1 MNVEFLRN
9 IPLFATL
16 SDQELAL
23 VAERLQAEQ
32 RVKNE
37 RLFRVSET
45 SDTMYLLGRGFV
57 NLTTESGLTLAT
69 LGAGSTLGEADLFR
83 NARRTLNAV
92 AAADLEVWSLSN
104 TALRQLLQS
113 HPMIGAKLSGNFG
126 EQLVQM
132 EGYLVDRLADVPALG
147 DLSRATL
154 VELARRM
161 HPEHLQAGELLFRA
175 NSTPDGL
182 FLVESGELSL
192 RPVGGVADAT
202 VVRPGQ
208 LLGVQSLLTNR
219 PYRHD
224 AAANQPSLVWLL
236 SPADFQAVNRA
247 HPSLRRNL
255 GRTINARLDQNEQL
269 KAVVRLA
276 QLPLFAQMD
285 PQGLQAIAQNL
296 VPQHLTAGEPIYG
309 LDEPGD
315 ALYLVEEGEV
325 ELTVKNNIGVVEELA
340 RVTKGGFF
348 GEMSLLTGKKRTE
361 AATVTRDT
369 NVWLLYKTELDA
381 LVGQYPS
388 IGTSLS
394 QGLASRLAAAE
405 IQVDENRFRRFALFA
420 NGSQA
425 ELRDVAQRLRPTRYR
440 AGEAVY
446 RAGTRG
452 DTMYLVERGSVR
464 LQPYSGSS
472 WVVGAG
478 DFFGERAVLTDK
490 PRSVS
495 AFAETELDL
504 LTLRKDDLEAL
515 MMQHPGLGLNLSRAL
530 SQRVIAQMAPAAPAG
545 SVMPAIAP
553 IPDPVPAGRD
563 VAASRTAMPSAA
575 PGEGGPAYVSPAT
588 ARRRRTAAEDRGE
601 RKERRAGQPLALV
614 QWYSNLSSGGKV
626 RAALL
631 LLLLIWLMLIA
642 APMALINL
650 MSGPSVASGEAAPV
664 SANAL
669 AAVTDRAGVAVAMAS
684 DQDLAFQDQL
694 VLADQEVVATPTYT
708 PAPTGTFVPTATPTV
723 TPIPTQTPIPA
734 ATFTPQ
740 PVYAAP
746 VAFVQAEVAAASVEE
761 APAPSL
767 PPRIWDGR
775 LDGLGVSLREAGVGS
790 GQQFWRLIEVRWQN
804 EQEGGGKHNI
814 YVETL
819 DEGGNRLVGIPV
831 TVFWGDGSMTLK
843 TEDKPAP
850 DYAFSYPM
858 YAAGQSY
865 SIQAEGL
872 PSDVLQGAGLGDQAR
887 RAWTIHVNYIL
898 VFQRTTMP

>member
-1 MNVEFLRN
+1 MNVDFLRN

-16 SDQELAL
+16 SDAELAL
-23 VAERLQAEQ
+23 IAERLQAEQ
-32 RVKNE
+32 RVKSE
-37 RLFRVSET
+37 RLFRVGET

-104 TALRQLLQS
+104 TDLRQLLQTQ
-113 HPMIGAKLSGNFG
+113 PLIGAKLSSNFG

-147 DLSRATL
+147 DLPRAAL
-154 VELARRM
+154 VELAQRM
-161 HPEHLQAGELLFRA
+161 HPEHLQAGEILFRA

-182 FLVESGELSL
+182 FLVEFGEFSL

-202 VVRPGQ
+202 IVRSGQ
-208 LLGVQSLLTNR
+208 LMGVQSLLTNR

-224 AAANQPSLVWLL
+224 AAANQPSLVWML
-236 SPADFQAVNRA
+236 SPSDFQTVNRA
-247 HPSLRRNL
+247 HPALRRSL

-285 PQGLQAIAQNL
+285 PQGLQAIAQSL
-296 VPQHLTAGEPIYG
+296 VPQHLSAGEPIYG
-309 LDEPGD
+309 VDEPGD
-315 ALYLVEEGEV
+315 ALYLVEQGEV
-325 ELTVKNNIGVVEELA
+325 ELTEKNSAGVVKELA
-340 RVTKGGFF
+340 RVTDGGFF
-348 GEMSLLTGKKRTE
+348 GEMSLLTGKNRTE
-361 AATVTRDT
+361 AATVTRGT

-405 IQVDENRFRRFALFA
+405 NQVDENRFRRFALFA

-425 ELRDVAQRLRPTRYR
+425 ELQDVAQHLRPTRYR
-440 AGEAVY
+440 SGEAVY

-452 DTMYLVERGSVR
+452 DTMYFVERGSVR

-504 LTLRKDDLEAL
+504 LTLRKDDLEAM
-515 MMQHPGLGLNLSRAL
+515 MMQHPALGLSLSRAL
-530 SQRVIAQMAPAAPAG
+530 SQRIIAAEPAPAAPSG
-545 SVMPAIAP
+545 PMMAP
-553 IPDPVPAGRD
+553 IPGPVPATERREPAPSR
-563 VAASRTAMPSAA
+563 AAM

-588 ARRRRTAAEDRGE
+588 ARRRRTAAEDRSE
-601 RKERRAGQPLALV
+601 PKERRTGQPLAVV
-614 QWYSNLSSGGKV
+614 QWFSNLSTGGKV

-631 LLLLIWLMLIA
+631 LLLLIWLVLIA
-642 APMALINL
+642 APMAVLSL
-650 MSGPSVASGEAAPV
+650 MSGPSVASGEAVPV
-664 SANAL
+664 TANAL
-669 AAVTDRAGVAVAMAS
+669 AAVTERNGVAVAMAS
-684 DQDLAFQDQL
+684 DQTLAFQDQL
-694 VLADQEVVATPTYT
+694 VLADQEVAATPTYT
-708 PAPTGTFVPTATPTV
+708 PAPTGTFVPTATPTA
-723 TPIPTQTPIPA
+723 TPIPTETPIPT

-740 PVYAAP
+740 PVYVAP
-746 VAFVQAEVAAASVEE
+746 VAAVQAEVVAASVEA
-761 APAPSL
+761 APAAPSL
-767 PPRIWDGR
+767 APRIWDGR
-775 LDGLGVSLREAGVGS
+775 LDGLGVGLREAGVGS

-804 EQEGGGKHNI
+804 EEEGGGKHNI

-819 DEGGNRLVGIPV
+819 DESGNRLVGIPV
-831 TVFWGDGSMTLK
+831 TVAWGDGSATQQ
-843 TEDKPAP
+843 TENKPAP

-865 SIQAEGL
+865 SIRAEGL
-872 PSDVLQGAGLGDQAR
+872 PSDMLEGAGLGDQAR
-887 RAWTIHVNYIL
+887 RDWSIHVNYIL
-898 VFQRTTMP
+898 IFQRTTMP